1 MVSHMILKKK
11 IMEVEARYP
20 LSPMLFIGFD
30 RMIGHIKGLIGAV
43 GGGIS
48 LIVSHLCLQMTP

>member
-1 MVSHMILKKK
+1 
-11 IMEVEARYP
+11 MEVEARYP